1 MEKLQLQTNANIVA
15 MVNDI
20 SSSVAFIQGV
30 VDEYSWESRM
40 SHDGKAIAGYTS
52 IWPLKFALS
61 VKTLSEEQTKHILGQ
76 LNFMERRLG
85 L

>member
-52 IWPLKFALS
+52 IWP
-61 VKTLSEEQTKHILGQ
+61 
-76 LNFMERRLG
+76 
-85 L
+85 